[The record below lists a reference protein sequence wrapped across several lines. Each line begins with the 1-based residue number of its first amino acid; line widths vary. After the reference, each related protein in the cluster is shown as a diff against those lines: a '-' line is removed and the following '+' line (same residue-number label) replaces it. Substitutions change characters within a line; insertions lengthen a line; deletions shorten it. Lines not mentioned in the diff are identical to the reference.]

1 MKIKTKIFSWSDSR
15 NTSSI
20 RYGVFDTSR
29 KISLKD
35 IEDARRIRTANE
47 LANKNFVVTTK

>member
-1 MKIKTKIFSWSDSR
+1 MKIKTKIFSWSESK
-15 NTSSI
+15 NTSSV

-35 IEDARRIRTANE
+35 IEDARRIRRANE
-47 LANKNFVVTTK
+47 LANENFVVTTK